1 MWQDKCSQCEGLHH
15 PPLVAGLDGMFGRLS
30 WTLASAV
37 ADAGCFLLPLPP
49 QTLWVFPLHPTADH
63 GLYQGALL
71 VPKTPPCTSL
81 WPGRCVKILMPPG
94 SSPLPATDRRE
105 GIYTP
110 ALLPLRWVTLRHE
123 SNPGSRGPQMTK
135 QQSPAS
141 HSDDLITAP
150 LLGAF
155 PALSYSPTALLMFPG
170 IPSQVSY
177 L

>member
-1 MWQDKCSQCEGLHH
+1 M
-15 PPLVAGLDGMFGRLS
+15 
-30 WTLASAV
+30 
-37 ADAGCFLLPLPP
+37 ADAACFLLPLPHRHCGCSP
-49 QTLWVFPLHPTADH
+49 CIQLLFMAC
-63 GLYQGALL
+63 LYPGALL
-71 VPKTPPCTSL
+71 VPKTPPCASL

-105 GIYTP
+105 GMYTP

-135 QQSPAS
+135 QQSPAT

-150 LLGAF
+150 LLDAF
-155 PALSYSPTALLMFPG
+155 PALSYSPTALLIFPG